1 MSGRQAASGA
11 GWTGDPRT
19 AILLILAS
27 TVMFA
32 ILDAGVK
39 YLTGLYPIL
48 QIAWARYVF
57 QMALVP
63 AIVGRVTPRDVFR
76 TRRPGLQMVR
86 SMLLVGATLSF
97 FTAVRHMPIADA
109 AAIGMVAPLMVTAL
123 AIPLL
128 GERVGARRWTAVVIG
143 LIGALVIIRPGI
155 GVAHWASVLPL
166 ITALCYALYQ
176 ITTRILA
183 AVDPPVTTFLY
194 TGVVGALALSA
205 AAPFVWQPPTPVGWA
220 MMIALGLLAG
230 GGHYCVIQAM
240 RRAQA
245 SALAPFGYAQLVWVT
260 VLGYL
265 AFGDF
270 PDGFTMVGGAI
281 VVGSG
286 VYVFY
291 RESVVKRVT
300 RED

>member
-1 MSGRQAASGA
+1 MSGRPGAPGA
-11 GWTGDPRT
+11 GWTGDPRA

-32 ILDAGVK
+32 ILDTGVK

-63 AIVGRVTPRDVFR
+63 VIVGRVTPRDVFR

-220 MMIALGLLAG
+220 MMIALGVLAG
-230 GGHYCVIQAM
+230 GGHYCVIEAM

-260 VLGYL
+260 ALGYL

-291 RESVVKRVT
+291 RESVVKQAGPRP
-300 RED
+300 